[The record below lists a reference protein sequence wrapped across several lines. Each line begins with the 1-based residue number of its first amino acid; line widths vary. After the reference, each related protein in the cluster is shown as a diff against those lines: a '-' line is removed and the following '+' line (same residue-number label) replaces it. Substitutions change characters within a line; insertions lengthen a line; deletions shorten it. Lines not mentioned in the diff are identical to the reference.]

1 MRLVYCAKVDMNC
14 RLNMQGG
21 VGSPSTLGQILYFF
35 KVAIRFVFVQA
46 IYCCLP
52 VNQYFRVVCPR
63 KIASQWKVRPPH
75 LVLAQAS
82 CLPCLS
88 SFDDPTEPSGTWS

>member
-1 MRLVYCAKVDMNC
+1 MNR

-21 VGSPSTLGQILYFF
+21 VGALHEIDSWNTHANVAFF

-52 VNQYFRVVCPR
+52 VSQYFRVVCPR
-63 KIASQWKVRPPH
+63 KITSERKVRPPH

-88 SFDDPTEPSGTWS
+88 SFGDPTEPSGTSS